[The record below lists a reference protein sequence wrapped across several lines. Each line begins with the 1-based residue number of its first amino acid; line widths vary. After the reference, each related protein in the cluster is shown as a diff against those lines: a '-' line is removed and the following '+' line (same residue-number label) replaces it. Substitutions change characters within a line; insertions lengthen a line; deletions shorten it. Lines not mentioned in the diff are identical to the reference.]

1 MRPGSGVT
9 TSVFR
14 RRLPFLGI
22 FLSATAGILL
32 SSQLAFGS
40 PVFLWLSLG
49 ALAVWAVMRR
59 EAVLHAAIAFAFAS
73 AHAQQTRDSP
83 AMRLAEFIGPDP
95 EVVSIR
101 GRVVDEPES
110 AGTRGCRFELR
121 VSELTSGGTRWR
133 VPFDLMVEFNGPPP
147 AAGDLVEARGSMAPL
162 PTPRNPGEF
171 DLRSYLAL
179 RGIHNRLGV
188 PTEADLEIVAAG
200 SPYSLQRIANAC
212 RGWMER
218 TLSAG
223 ISDQP
228 LSCALLAG
236 IVLGN
241 TSELPESLEG
251 QFRDTGTYHL
261 FSVSGLHVGMI
272 ALILWQIAKT
282 LGLGRREA
290 VFLVVPALFFY
301 ALVTGWKPASIRA
314 ATMATI
320 FLAGMLSSRKP
331 VALNSLCAAGT
342 AILILSTN
350 ELFNPGFQFSF
361 SVVLAIILVA
371 GPLQSML
378 RRRMEPDVF
387 LPVAVWGPLD
397 RARHA
402 IAGRLAALLAVSFA
416 AWLGSLPLTAVYF
429 HMVSLAALLA
439 NPIAVPLAFA
449 VMVTAMLSLLGGLAA
464 AWIASVFNNANLVF
478 THALLAIVHFTAG
491 IPFATIPL
499 AAPSG
504 PLRVTVFDFGRGGCA
519 AIESGGKLWML
530 DGGSEWNARS
540 TLVPWMRSVG
550 RRGPDGIV
558 LSHGDAAHLGGIRTL
573 LAESRHP
580 EVVESVAGDSS
591 STRKALQQYLESTGI
606 PRSVHSE
613 GDRLSL
619 SPAASLA
626 VLHPPSPP
634 PAGIS
639 DDKALVVR
647 LDAENAR
654 ILFLSDAGPA
664 VWERLAGSGD
674 LRADVLVLGRHRS
687 GQLPEAGFLRL
698 VSPRAVVVTGAGF
711 PREEKVDE
719 EWEAMVRGLGIEVF
733 RQDVTGAVQ
742 ITTGEDGVELRAFLD
757 GVR

>member
-1 MRPGSGVT
+1 MT

-32 SSQLAFGS
+32 SSQLAVGAS
-40 PVFLWLSLG
+40 SFLWLSLG
-49 ALAVWAVMRR
+49 AFVVWAAIRR
-59 EAVLHAAIAFAFAS
+59 EVALHAAIVLAFAS

-95 EVVSIR
+95 QVVSIR
-101 GRVVDEPES
+101 GRVVDEPQA
-110 AGTRGCRFELR
+110 AGIQGCRFEVR

-147 AAGDLVEARGSMAPL
+147 VAGDLVEARGSLAPL

-171 DLRSYLAL
+171 DLGRYLAL
-179 RGIHNRLGV
+179 RGIYNRLGV
-188 PTEADLEIVAAG
+188 PTEADLEIVATG

-218 TLSAG
+218 TLSTG

-228 LSCALLAG
+228 LSCALVAG

-272 ALILWQIAKT
+272 GLILWQIAKT
-282 LGLGRREA
+282 VGLGRREA
-290 VFLVVPALFFY
+290 VLLVVPTLFFY

-314 ATMATI
+314 ATMAAI
-320 FLAGMLSSRKP
+320 FLAGMISSRKP

-361 SVVLAIILVA
+361 TVVLAIILVA
-371 GPLQSML
+371 GPLQSVL
-378 RRRMEPDVF
+378 RGRMEPDIF
-387 LPVAVWGPLD
+387 LPVALWGSLD
-397 RARHA
+397 RVRHA
-402 IAGRLAALLAVSFA
+402 SAGRLAALLAVSFA
-416 AWLGSLPLTAVYF
+416 AWIGSLPLTAGYF

-449 VMVTAMLSLLGGLAA
+449 VMVTAILSLAGGVAS

-478 THALLAIVHFTAG
+478 THAMLAIVHFTAG
-491 IPFATIPL
+491 IPYATIPL

-504 PLRVTVFDFGRGGCA
+504 TPRVTVFDFGRGGCS
-519 AIESGGKLWML
+519 AIECGGRLWML
-530 DGGSEWNARS
+530 DGGSQWNARS

-550 RRGPDGIV
+550 RRAPDGIV
-558 LSHGDAAHLGGIRTL
+558 LSHGDAAHLGGVQAL
-573 LAESRHP
+573 LAEAGRP
-580 EVVESVAGDSS
+580 VVVESEAGDSS
-591 STRKALQQYLESTGI
+591 STRKALHRYLESKGI
-606 PRSVHSE
+606 PRSLHSE
-613 GDRLSL
+613 GDRLPL
-619 SPAASLA
+619 SPAASIA

-664 VWERLAGSGD
+664 VWERLAGSVD

-698 VSPRAVVVTGAGF
+698 VSPGAVVVTGAGF

-719 EWEAMVRGLGIEVF
+719 RWEEMVRSLGIEVF
-733 RQDVTGAVQ
+733 RQDETGAVE
-742 ITTGEDGVELRAFLD
+742 ITVGAAGVELSGFLD
-757 GVR
+757 DGIK